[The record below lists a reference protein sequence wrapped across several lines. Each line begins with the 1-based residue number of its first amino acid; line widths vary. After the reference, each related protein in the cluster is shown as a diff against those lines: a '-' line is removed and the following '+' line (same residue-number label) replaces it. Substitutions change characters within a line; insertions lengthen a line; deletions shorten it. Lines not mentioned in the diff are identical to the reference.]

1 MPLTE
6 PQGDRAT
13 AALRRRL
20 QVRHGGDVVALA
32 RELRVLEP
40 VLRRVLAGQVLC
52 PSALA
57 LALAKLEG
65 VPLEVLLAGPR
76 EEAAQLAREAG
87 IPAGAIA
94 RVLAEPEPLGYRPPL
109 YYVDRMRAVA
119 ALGDGSGEIV
129 GGGTPPSRRA
139 G

>member
-1 MPLTE
+1 MGLSE
-6 PQGDRAT
+6 PQGDRAL

-20 QVRHGGDVVALA
+20 QEVHAGDVAALA
-32 RELRVLEP
+32 RELRALAS
-40 VLRRVLAGQVLC
+40 VLAQVLFGRVLC
-52 PSALA
+52 PRGLA
-57 LALAKLEG
+57 LALARVEG
-65 VPLEVLLAGPR
+65 VSLDVLLAGPR
-76 EEAAQLAREAG
+76 EEAAELAREAG
-87 IPAGAIA
+87 IAEGAIA

-129 GGGTPPSRRA
+129 GGTPPSRRT